1 MSGGAG
7 RLAADPPE
15 AECHPL
21 AAPAAPAEAARSF
34 EKSDRAP
41 RDARHFV
48 VDTLQQW
55 GEAALA
61 YDAAMVVTEL
71 ATNAVVHA
79 RTGFTVTVSHAADAI
94 RISVRDGR
102 PAPGPDIG
110 ELLVPAAGHGLG
122 LVAAVAR
129 HWAAEALPDGKRVWA
144 EVG

>member
-1 MSGGAG
+1 M
-7 RLAADPPE
+7 
-15 AECHPL
+15 
-21 AAPAAPAEAARSF
+21 
-34 EKSDRAP
+34 SDRAP

-48 VDTLQQW
+48 VDTLQRW

-79 RTGFTVTVSHAADAI
+79 CTGFTVSVAQAADAI

-102 PAPGPDIG
+102 PAGPDIG
-110 ELLVPAAGHGLG
+110 ALLAPTAGHGLG

-129 HWAAEALPDGKRVWA
+129 NWAAEALPDGKRVWA
-144 EVG
+144 EIG

>member
-7 RLAADPPE
+7 RLAADQLE
-15 AECHPL
+15 
-21 AAPAAPAEAARSF
+21 AEAARSF
-34 EKSDRAP
+34 ERSDRAP
-41 RDARHFV
+41 RAARHFV

-79 RTGFTVTVSHAADAI
+79 RTGFTVTVSSSADAI
-94 RISVRDGR
+94 RISVLDGC
-102 PAPGPDIG
+102 PAPGPDVAA
-110 ELLVPAAGHGLG
+110 LLAPAAGHGLG

>member
-1 MSGGAG
+1 MAGGAG
-7 RLAADPPE
+7 RLAADPPD
-15 AECHPL
+15 AGCHGPS
-21 AAPAAPAEAARSF
+21 APAEAARSF
-34 EKSDRAP
+34 SRSDRAP

-79 RTGFTVTVSHAADAI
+79 RTDFTVTVSPVADAV

-102 PAPGPDIG
+102 SAPGPDLRA
-110 ELLVPAAGHGLG
+110 LLVSAAGHGLG

-129 HWAAEALPDGKRVWA
+129 HWAAEELPDGKRVWA
-144 EVG
+144 EIG

>member
-7 RLAADPPE
+7 RLAADQLE
-15 AECHPL
+15 AE
-21 AAPAAPAEAARSF
+21 ATRSF
-34 EKSDRAP
+34 ERSDRAP
-41 RDARHFV
+41 RAARHFV

-79 RTGFTVTVSHAADAI
+79 RTGFTITVSSSADAI
-94 RISVRDGR
+94 RISVLDGR
-102 PAPGPDIG
+102 PAPGPDIAA
-110 ELLVPAAGHGLG
+110 LLAPAAGHGLG

>member
-7 RLAADPPE
+7 RLAGDPPE
-15 AECHPL
+15 ADCGPH
-21 AAPAAPAEAARSF
+21 AGPAAPADAARSF
-34 EKSDRAP
+34 ERSDRAP
-41 RDARHFV
+41 RAARHFV

-71 ATNAVVHA
+71 ATNAVMHA
-79 RTGFTVTVSHAADAI
+79 RTGFTVTVSCSADAI
-94 RISVRDGR
+94 RISVLDGR
-102 PAPGPDIG
+102 PASGPDIAA
-110 ELLVPAAGHGLG
+110 LLVPAAGHGLG

-129 HWAAEALPDGKRVWA
+129 QWAAEALPDGKRVWA

>member
-7 RLAADPPE
+7 RVAADPPE
-15 AECHPL
+15 AECHPG

-34 EKSDRAP
+34 GKSDRAP
-41 RDARHFV
+41 REARHFV
-48 VDTLQQW
+48 VDTLQRW

-102 PAPGPDIG
+102 PAGSDIG
-110 ELLVPAAGHGLG
+110 ELLAPAAGHGLG

-129 HWAAEALPDGKRVWA
+129 HWAAEPLPDGKRVWA

>member
-15 AECHPL
+15 AERDPS
-21 AAPAAPAEAARSF
+21 AAPVAPAQAARRF
-34 EKSDRAP
+34 EKSDLAP
-41 RDARHFV
+41 REARHFV

-79 RTGFTVTVSHAADAI
+79 RTGFTVTVYRAADAI
-94 RISVRDGR
+94 RISVRDGQ
-102 PAPGPDIG
+102 PAAAP
-110 ELLVPAAGHGLG
+110 LVPEAGHGLG

-129 HWAAEALPDGKRVWA
+129 HWAAEPLPDGKRVWA
-144 EVG
+144 DVG

>member
-15 AECHPL
+15 AECDPS
-21 AAPAAPAEAARSF
+21 AAPVAPAKAARSF
-34 EKSDRAP
+34 EKSDLAP
-41 RDARHFV
+41 REARHFV

-79 RTGFTVTVSHAADAI
+79 RTGFTVTVSRAAEVI
-94 RISVRDGR
+94 RITVRDGQ
-102 PAPGPDIG
+102 PAAAA
-110 ELLVPAAGHGLG
+110 LVPEAGHGLG

-129 HWAAEALPDGKRVWA
+129 HWAAEPVPDGKQVWA

>member
-15 AECHPL
+15 ARCPAR
-21 AAPAAPAEAARSF
+21 AAPADRGEAVRSF
-34 EKSDRAP
+34 ERSDRAP

-79 RTGFTVTVSHAADAI
+79 RTGFTVSVAQAADAI

-102 PAPGPDIG
+102 PPAGPDIG
-110 ELLVPAAGHGLG
+110 ALLVPAAGHGLG

-144 EVG
+144 EIG

>member
-7 RLAADPPE
+7 RLAADPP
-15 AECHPL
+15 
-21 AAPAAPAEAARSF
+21 AAGCPGRSAPAEAARSF
-34 EKSDRAP
+34 SRSDRAP

-79 RTGFTVTVSHAADAI
+79 RTGFTVTVSPIADAI

-110 ELLVPAAGHGLG
+110 ALLVPAAGHGLG

-144 EVG
+144 EIG